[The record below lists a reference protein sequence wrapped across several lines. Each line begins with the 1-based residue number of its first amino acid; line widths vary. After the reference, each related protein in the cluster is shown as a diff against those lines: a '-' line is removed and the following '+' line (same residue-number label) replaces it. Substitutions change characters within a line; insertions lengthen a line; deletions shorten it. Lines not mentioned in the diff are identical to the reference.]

1 MSLYK
6 YLPSEHVPAVLDRGE
21 ILFRNLTYF
30 RQQEGPVRGDTYE
43 GIHKNH
49 PGTDI
54 VIENTEHGIRA
65 EGKYSFLNSTNPDLV
80 FCFCMSKLLSK
91 ELMAE
96 FKYDACIEIFKPY
109 EFIRRVRFALK
120 GLISVH
126 PIGLLAQP
134 VHYYHPAEPT
144 LFDATDPTQIVFAKN
159 ESYKGQDEF
168 RLSFGTRR
176 AFKLVQQIA
185 QPHYDPYN
193 DAMKGQCKEKIVR
206 VRGLNDVAKV
216 VMPQ

>member
-1 MSLYK
+1 MRLYK

-54 VIENTEHGIRA
+54 VIESTEHGIRA

-80 FCFCMSKLLSK
+80 FCFCMSKLFSK

-96 FKYDACIEIFKPY
+96 FKYDACIEIFKPD
-109 EFIRRVRFALK
+109 EFI
-120 GLISVH
+120 
-126 PIGLLAQP
+126 
-134 VHYYHPAEPT
+134 
-144 LFDATDPTQIVFAKN
+144 LFDVTDPTQIVFAKN
-159 ESYKGQDEF
+159 ESYERQDEF
-168 RLSFGTRR
+168 RLSFGTRH